1 MKKSA
6 MLLVLALAVGFA
18 FLAGGAF
25 AAEKSYSWKVAH
37 IRPANSEIDKEMNW
51 FAEEM
56 KKATNGRVDI
66 KIYGA
71 NQLGDYTVVQEKI
84 GIGSVE
90 MGIMSAATNVDKK
103 LLAFT
108 LQYVVPTYELA
119 KKNYSSGAPF
129 ANYVAKLYEK
139 QGIKVL
145 AYWPVYFG
153 GIGLLKEPAEPLNP
167 TSQKNLKV
175 RVPTMKTWE
184 TLANTF
190 GYQAT
195 PLPFAEFFTAAQTGI
210 VDGIFGGGA
219 ENYHV
224 SFQDLMKCYIA
235 ANTHFECWPF
245 TINLALYES
254 LSEADRKILDAK
266 AKELEER
273 RWAKAVTDQDH
284 YVDLMEKAGTKV
296 YRPTEAQL
304 KEFAKIGR
312 EVSWAEFKKVI
323 GEKAYN
329 EITATFVLE

>member
-245 TINLALYES
+245 TINLELYNS
-254 LSEADRKILDAK
+254 LSEADRNLLNKK

-273 RWAKAVTDQDH
+273 RWIQAVTDQRK
-284 YVDLMEKAGTKV
+284 YEDLMEKAGTKV
-296 YRPTEAQL
+296 YRPTDEKL

-312 EVSWAEFKKVI
+312 EASWGEFKKVI
-323 GEKAYN
+323 GDKAYQ
-329 EITATFVLE
+329 EIVSTFVLQ

>member
-1 MKKSA
+1 MKKFA
-6 MLLVLALAVGFA
+6 ILLALALVVGFA

-25 AAEKSYSWKVAH
+25 AAEKSYSWKIAH
-37 IRPANSEIDKEMNW
+37 IRPANSEVDKEINW
-51 FAEEM
+51 FVDEM
-56 KKATNGRVDI
+56 KKATNGRIDI
-66 KIYGA
+66 KVYGA

-90 MGIMSAATNVDKK
+90 MGIMSAATAVDKK
-103 LLAFT
+103 LLAYS

-119 KKNYSSGAPF
+119 KKNYATGAPF
-129 ANYVAKLYEK
+129 AKYIAKLYEK

-145 AYWPVYFG
+145 AVWPVYFG
-153 GIGLLKEPAEPLNP
+153 GIGLLKEPADPLNP
-167 TSQKNLKV
+167 TSPKNLKV

-210 VDGIFGGGA
+210 VNGIFGGGA

-235 ANTHFECWPF
+235 ANTHFECWPL
-245 TINLALYES
+245 TMNLELYNS

-266 AKELEER
+266 AKELEDR
-273 RWAKAVTDQDH
+273 RWVKAVTDQDH

-296 YRPTEAQL
+296 YRPNEAQL
-304 KEFAKIGR
+304 KAFAKIGR